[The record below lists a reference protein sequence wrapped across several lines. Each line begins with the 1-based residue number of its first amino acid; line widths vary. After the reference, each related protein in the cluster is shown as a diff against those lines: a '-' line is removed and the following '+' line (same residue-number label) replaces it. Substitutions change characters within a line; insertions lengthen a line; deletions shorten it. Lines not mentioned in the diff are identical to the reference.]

1 MSEFDLT
8 SGRRDQFQAPGGKLQ
23 DAAAAVATTV
33 GSAANLATNGFGAFT
48 GVKQR
53 VSDFL
58 SDTGFGKALR
68 TMNLLPGANPAAK
81 IPMAGNWGTS
91 TEYDWRVKLSVP
103 STMASSPLLAPLS
116 ETGGMVFPYTPSLA
130 MQHDASYQQ
139 VTPVHSN
146 YPYFAYQN
154 SDPKAMVISGHFLI
168 ENALEGEYWIA
179 VVHYL
184 RSITKMAYGVTSN
197 QGSPPP
203 LVKLTGYGDYVLP
216 DVPVVVTNF
225 TVTLEP
231 DVDYMKV
238 PIGKQ
243 GSWVPISSII
253 SVTCQ
258 PIYSRRKVARFSL
271 DNFVNGS
278 SLYDGDGFI

>member
-1 MSEFDLT
+1 MSRFQSSLQGALAIGRGQLENASASVSASLGSNLNVGEGRVGAIKQNVSEF
-8 SGRRDQFQAPGGKLQ
+8 LQ
-23 DAAAAVATTV
+23 
-33 GSAANLATNGFGAFT
+33 
-48 GVKQR
+48 
-53 VSDFL
+53 
-58 SDTGFGKALR
+58 DTGFGKAAR
-68 TMNLLPGANPAAK
+68 MVNIFAGANPQTK
-81 IPMAGNWGTS
+81 TMTDSTWGTKS
-91 TEYDWRVKLSVP
+91 EADWRVKLSVP
-103 STMASSPLLAPLS
+103 STMASSPLLNPLK
-116 ETGGMVFPYTPSLA
+116 ETNGLVFPYTPQIM
-130 MQHDASYQQ
+130 MQHDASYNQIS
-139 VTPVHSN
+139 PVHSN

-184 RSITKMAYGVTSN
+184 RSITKMAYGNTSN